1 MVAALAK
8 VREAVHLLEMAL
20 PQIETGSD
28 QHKAVIDAIQKLG
41 KAVPASDEIPG
52 VQQSA
57 LMDLQQR
64 AQQTAALRQL
74 MAQQQAQQPPAGGA
88 TPPPEAA

>member
-8 VREAVHLLEMAL
+8 VREAVHLLELAL
-20 PQIETGSD
+20 PEIETGSD
-28 QHKAVIDAIQKLG
+28 QHKAVVDAIQKLG

-57 LMDLQQR
+57 LLGLQQR

-74 MAQQQAQQPPAGGA
+74 MAQQQAQQPPAEGA
-88 TPPPEAA
+88 TPPQAAA